1 MFKTLRGLAPP
12 YLSDECLTPVAAYD
26 HATRSVH
33 IHACCAVDQ
42 TRLGDRSFAV
52 VGLLPAWLRLMDN
65 YTRFRRLLKAHLF
78 HWGCGAYSDCFR
90 RRVWIFLL
98 LTYLLYRYVINPVIS
113 SPPPQLA
120 PSFLITEPPLF
131 KRIASARRVSE
142 WNIQSSAKCRPLLI
156 ENSDRDLVGR
166 QIRQRSSGL
175 SSPGP

>member
-42 TRLGDRSFAV
+42 TRLGDRSFAF

-113 SPPPQLA
+113 SPPVSSQLSYYGA
-120 PSFLITEPPLF
+120 ATFQTH
-131 KRIASARRVSE
+131 RISTPCIGMKYPV
-142 WNIQSSAKCRPLLI
+142 
-156 ENSDRDLVGR
+156 
-166 QIRQRSSGL
+166 
-175 SSPGP
+175 